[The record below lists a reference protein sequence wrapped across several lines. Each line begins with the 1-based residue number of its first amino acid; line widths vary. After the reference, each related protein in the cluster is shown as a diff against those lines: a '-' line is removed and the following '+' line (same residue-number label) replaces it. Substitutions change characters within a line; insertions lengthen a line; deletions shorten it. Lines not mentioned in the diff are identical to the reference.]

1 MQFQRVIFC
10 TLAILGWSSLQVF
23 AQSAYPNKPI
33 RVVVPYVAGG
43 GNDTM
48 GRLVAQRLTENFKQ
62 QAIVDNR
69 GSAAGRVGTEHVARS
84 APDGYTLLLAGSTV
98 MITAPALY
106 SALPYDMQKD
116 FAPITTVAFNAYV
129 LVVHPAV
136 PARTVQ
142 QFIALCRSR
151 PGALNYSSSGPGGPA
166 HLAGELFQGLARV
179 TMVHIPYK
187 GGAPAVLAVIGG
199 EVDFT
204 FGNIKPAAPGIQSGR
219 LRAIAVTSLKRSSI
233 LPDVPTFTESGLPG
247 FEVLI
252 IYGVLA
258 PAGTPADI
266 IARLNAAL
274 VKGLN
279 TADTRKRLEADGAEL
294 MTSTPEDFARLI
306 RSETERWFK
315 IIKAADIK
323 PE

>member
-1 MQFQRVIFC
+1 MQF
-10 TLAILGWSSLQVF
+10 LAIAILEWSALPVS
-23 AQSAYPNKPI
+23 AQPAYPSKPI

-48 GRLVAQRLTENFKQ
+48 GRLIAQRLTESFRQ

-69 GSAAGRVGTEHVARS
+69 GSAAGRIGTEHVAKS

-106 SALPYDMQKD
+106 STLPYDMQKD
-116 FAPITTVAFNAYV
+116 FAPITTVASNSYV

-136 PARTVQ
+136 PARSVQ

-151 PGALNYSSSGPGGPA
+151 PGALNYSSSGAGGPA
-166 HLAGELFQGLARV
+166 HLAGELFQALAKVRM
-179 TMVHIPYK
+179 THIPYK
-187 GGAPAVLAVIGG
+187 GGAPAVLAVTGG

-204 FGNIKPAAPGIQSGR
+204 FGNIKPAAPLIQTGR
-219 LRAIAVTSLKRSSI
+219 LHAFAVTSLKRSSI
-233 LPDVPTFTESGLPG
+233 LPDVPTLAESGLPG
-247 FEVLI
+247 FEVMI

-274 VKGLN
+274 VNGLN

-294 MTSTPEDFARLI
+294 TTSTPEDFARLI
-306 RSETERWFK
+306 RSETDKWAR

>member
-1 MQFQRVIFC
+1 MQA
-10 TLAILGWSSLQVF
+10 LAQT
-23 AQSAYPNKPI
+23 AYPSKPI

-62 QAIVDNR
+62 QTLVDNR
-69 GSAAGRVGTEHVARS
+69 GSAAGRIGTEHVAKS

-106 SALPYDMQKD
+106 SSLPYDMQKD

-166 HLAGELFQGLARV
+166 HLAGELFQKQAGVRMA
-179 TMVHIPYK
+179 HIPYK

-204 FGNIKPAAPGIQSGR
+204 FGNIKPAAPVIQSGR
-219 LRAIAVTSLKRSSI
+219 LHAIAVTSLKRSAI
-233 LPDVPTFTESGLPG
+233 LPDVATLAESGLPG
-247 FEVLI
+247 FEVSI
-252 IYGVLA
+252 VYGVLA

-274 VKGLN
+274 VQGLN

-294 MTSTPEDFARLI
+294 MTGTPEEFASLI
-306 RSETERWFK
+306 RSETAKWSK
-315 IIKAADIK
+315 IIKAAGIK

>member
-1 MQFQRVIFC
+1 MQFQRVICC
-10 TLAILGWSSLQVF
+10 TLVILGWSSLQGF
-23 AQSAYPNKPI
+23 AQPAYPIKPI

-69 GSAAGRVGTEHVARS
+69 GSAAGRIGTEHVAKS

-116 FAPITTVAFNAYV
+116 FAPITTVAYNSYV

-136 PARTVQ
+136 PARSVQ

-151 PGALNYSSSGPGGPA
+151 PGALNYSSSGAGGPA
-166 HLAGELFQGLARV
+166 HLAGELFQGLAKV
-179 TMVHIPYK
+179 KMTHIPYK

-204 FGNIKPAAPGIQSGR
+204 FGNIKPAAPLIHAGR
-219 LRAIAVTSLKRSSI
+219 VHAIAVTSLKRSAI
-233 LPDVPTFTESGLPG
+233 LPEVPTLAESGLPG
-247 FEVLI
+247 FEVMI

-266 IARLNAAL
+266 IARLNAVL
-274 VKGLN
+274 VKSLN
-279 TADTRKRLEADGAEL
+279 TVDTRKRLEVDGAEL
-294 MTSTPEDFARLI
+294 ITSTPEDFAKLI
-306 RSETERWFK
+306 RTETDKWSR
-315 IIKAADIK
+315 IIKAAGIK

>member
-1 MQFQRVIFC
+1 MQFQCVIFC
-10 TLAILGWSSLQVF
+10 TLAILGWSSSQVF
-23 AQSAYPNKPI
+23 AQPAYPNKPI

-48 GRLVAQRLTENFKQ
+48 GRLVAQRLTEYFKQ

-69 GSAAGRVGTEHVARS
+69 GSAAGRVGTEHVAKS

-106 SALPYDMQKD
+106 AALPYDMQKD
-116 FAPITTVAFNAYV
+116 FAPITTVASNSYV

-166 HLAGELFQGLARV
+166 HLAGELFQALAKVR
-179 TMVHIPYK
+179 MLHIPYK

-204 FGNIKPAAPGIQSGR
+204 FGNIKPAAPVIQSGR
-219 LRAIAVTSLKRSSI
+219 LHAIAVTSLTRSSV
-233 LPDVPTFTESGLPG
+233 LPEVPTLAESGLPG
-247 FEVLI
+247 FDVSI

-258 PAGTPADI
+258 PAGTPAEI
-266 IARLNAAL
+266 VARLNAIL

-294 MTSTPEDFARLI
+294 ITSTPEDFAKLI
-306 RSETERWFK
+306 RSETEKWSK
-315 IIKAADIK
+315 VIKAAGIK